1 MGKRLIILSALVLF
15 LASASAQQDTL
26 KYRISLRDKAAT
38 VYSLEHP
45 EQFLSEKAIARRQNR
60 TCRLIPP
67 TCRFAVS
74 ILMKYA
80 DKE

>member
-45 EQFLSEKAIARRQNR
+45 EQFLSEKAHCK
-60 TCRLIPP
+60 TSKTEP
-67 TCRFAVS
+67 VG
-74 ILMKYA
+74 
-80 DKE
+80 

>member
-45 EQFLSEKAIARRQNR
+45 EQFLSGESHCK
-60 TCRLIPP
+60 TSKTEPGG
-67 TCRFAVS
+67 
-74 ILMKYA
+74 
-80 DKE
+80 

>member
-45 EQFLSEKAIARRQNR
+45 EQFLSEK
-60 TCRLIPP
+60 
-67 TCRFAVS
+67 V
-74 ILMKYA
+74 Y
-80 DKE
+80 

>member
-45 EQFLSEKAIARRQNR
+45 VGESHCKTSKTE
-60 TCRLIPP
+60 P
-67 TCRFAVS
+67 VG
-74 ILMKYA
+74 
-80 DKE
+80 